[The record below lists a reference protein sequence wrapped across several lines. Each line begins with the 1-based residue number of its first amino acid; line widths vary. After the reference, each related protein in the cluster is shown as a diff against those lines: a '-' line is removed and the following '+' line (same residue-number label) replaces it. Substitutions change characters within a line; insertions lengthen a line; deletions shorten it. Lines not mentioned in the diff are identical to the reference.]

1 MQCVKIA
8 GAKKLKVEEME
19 MPERSR
25 SDVIIKVNSCGICGS
40 DIHSFVSGEPK
51 GLVMGHEFAGEVLDP
66 GDRND
71 LKIGQRV
78 TGLPISPCLKCDACK
93 SGNPQYCRS
102 TWTDALGLSLTRPGA
117 YSEYIK
123 CRGDMVRKIPD
134 SISDDE
140 AAMVEPSAV
149 SLHAIN
155 LADIKVGNSVLIIG
169 GGIIGLMAS
178 EFAKLNGAS
187 NVTLLETNEKRGKK
201 SLKFGK
207 VDKFYDAKDPKVI
220 PSLVQK
226 NGGFDVVIE
235 CCGSSAAVSEAIMA
249 VKPGGTIVLVGVSME
264 PISIP
269 SVMSVMGEVKMH
281 GAIAYTEKEFDT
293 CIDLISQK
301 IINVVKYIDDKVPLS
316 EAQHSFERLTSG
328 TDDAIKIILKPQ
340 KTISE

>member
-1 MQCVKIA
+1 MKQQW
-8 GAKKLKVEEME
+8 L
-19 MPERSR
+19 
-25 SDVIIKVNSCGICGS
+25 
-40 DIHSFVSGEPK
+40 
-51 GLVMGHEFAGEVLDP
+51 
-66 GDRND
+66 
-71 LKIGQRV
+71 
-78 TGLPISPCLKCDACK
+78 SPQL
-93 SGNPQYCRS
+93 
-102 TWTDALGLSLTRPGA
+102 
-117 YSEYIK
+117 
-123 CRGDMVRKIPD
+123 
-134 SISDDE
+134 
-140 AAMVEPSAV
+140 
-149 SLHAIN
+149 LHAIN

-269 SVMSVMGEVKMH
+269 SVMSVMGEVKMQ